1 MNNMDN
7 KDNQDISEIKDI
19 IDDNNGLTGVSWG
32 QDCATYLGAIA
43 QTQLLIL
50 KELRKPKV

>member
-1 MNNMDN
+1 MDN